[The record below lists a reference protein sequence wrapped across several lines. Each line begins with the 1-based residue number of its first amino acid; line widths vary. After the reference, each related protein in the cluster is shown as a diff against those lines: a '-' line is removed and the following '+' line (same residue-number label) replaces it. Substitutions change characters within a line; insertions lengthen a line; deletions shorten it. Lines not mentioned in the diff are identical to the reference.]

1 MAFLSG
7 CLQMELAS
15 AAPEASEEEAL
26 AMLGLALFLYIV
38 AYLLG
43 SSF

>member
-1 MAFLSG
+1 
-7 CLQMELAS
+7 MELAS
-15 AAPEASEEEAL
+15 ANVPEPSEEEAL

>member
-1 MAFLSG
+1 
-7 CLQMELAS
+7 MELAN
-15 AAPEASEEEAL
+15 AGPPEPTEEEAL
-26 AMLGLALFLYIV
+26 AMLGLALFLYII